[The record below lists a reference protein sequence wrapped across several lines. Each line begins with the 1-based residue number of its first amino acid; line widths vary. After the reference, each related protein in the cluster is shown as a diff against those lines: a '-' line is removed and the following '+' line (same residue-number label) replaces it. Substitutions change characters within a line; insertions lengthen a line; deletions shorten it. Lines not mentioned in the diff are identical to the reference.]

1 MGFHLRKTKK
11 FGLFNFNLS
20 NSGIG
25 TSFGIKG
32 FRIGIDGKGR
42 AYVGGGKGILR
53 YRQYLKN
60 NNNKEDKNL
69 YSEINNYLPYMMKNN
84 SLVFLCKFLFWL
96 IAPILLFGST
106 LILFKEPFISFII
119 IGIIYLLT
127 IQIFFSKKAKARKE
141 CQQAMKEILNNNI
154 EHAVEHFNNALIY
167 KNSYYQEKIK
177 NIIDMLSNKK

>member
-32 FRIGIDGKGR
+32 LRIGVDGKGR

-53 YRQYLKN
+53 FRQYLKDSDIN
-60 NNNKEDKNL
+60 ITL
-69 YSEINNYLPYMMKNN
+69 YEKINSYLPYMMKNN
-84 SLVFLCKFLFWL
+84 FLIFLGKFLFWL
-96 IAPILLFGST
+96 IAPILLIGS
-106 LILFKEPFISFII
+106 LLNLFKEPVGSLII
-119 IGIIYLLT
+119 IGIIYLVT
-127 IQIFFSKKAKARKE
+127 VNIFFSKKAKARKE
-141 CQQAMKEILNNNI
+141 CQLAMKEILNNNNENAI
-154 EHAVEHFNNALIY
+154 EHFNKALIY

-177 NIIDMLSNKK
+177 DIIEELSNKK